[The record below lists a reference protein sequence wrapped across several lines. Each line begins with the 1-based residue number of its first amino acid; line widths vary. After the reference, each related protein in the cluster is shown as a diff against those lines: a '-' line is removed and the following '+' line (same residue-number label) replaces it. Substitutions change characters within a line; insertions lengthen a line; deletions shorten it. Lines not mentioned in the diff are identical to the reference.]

1 VVNAIGGNRRLFV
14 SLLQCDVI
22 LTVVPV
28 QPRNALLSRSS
39 SQLLSLPILHFAYH
53 FYSASHAKC
62 RNYARRI
69 PPERATRNSLPE
81 SLASSK
87 SSSLHFLI

>member
-1 VVNAIGGNRRLFV
+1 VVNAIAGNRRLFV

-39 SQLLSLPILHFAYH
+39 SQLLSLLLHFAYH

-62 RNYARRI
+62 RNYARHI